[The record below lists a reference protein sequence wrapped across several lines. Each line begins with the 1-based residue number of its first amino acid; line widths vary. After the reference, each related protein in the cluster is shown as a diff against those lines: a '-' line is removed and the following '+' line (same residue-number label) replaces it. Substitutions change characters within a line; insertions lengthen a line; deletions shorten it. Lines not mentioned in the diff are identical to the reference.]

1 MDSYARNIIHHHYHL
16 LQTTINL
23 QHPQPQFDHLHW
35 NKILQT
41 LELGARNAEIRQDQ
55 ERQINE
61 RELHGLYQQEIYDW
75 LAAQQHGLEAELANQ
90 THYIEKLRHK
100 IQIKEI
106 ELNEKNRQVREREYA
121 ISQYQ
126 LNGKDQEIIR
136 LKRQL
141 DQKDQ
146 IINQYKVTTEII
158 NNNYESAINDK
169 HQLQKHIREWSN
181 CYDHTGFEKENAEW
195 ELKMAQELIHCQ
207 VDEIDNLRHRL
218 ENIKITLEKVIEKN
232 GKETVRD
239 PTLLE
244 QTHRAAEAEWA
255 LQMAQSVIHEKIDEI
270 DDMKAQIENLKVA
283 HLTEIQEKE
292 KEIGSLQWQLQ
303 EEAGVSSERG
313 HEY

>member
-1 MDSYARNIIHHHYHL
+1 MDSYALNMVHHYYHL
-16 LQTTINL
+16 LQRAINL
-23 QHPQPQFDHLHW
+23 QHLQPRFDCLRW

-61 RELHGLYQQEIYDW
+61 RDLHGLYQQEIYDR
-75 LAAQQHGLEAELANQ
+75 LAAQQHGFEAELANQ
-90 THYIEKLRHK
+90 THYIEKLRRK
-100 IQIKEI
+100 VQIKEI

-126 LNGKDQEIIR
+126 LNGKDQEITR

-141 DQKDQ
+141 DQRDQ
-146 IINQYKVTTEII
+146 IINQYKVTTEMI
-158 NNNYESAINDK
+158 NKDYENAINDK

-181 CYDHTGFEKENAEW
+181 CYNDFRFEEKGNAKW
-195 ELKMAQELIHCQ
+195 ELKTAQGVIHSQ
-207 VDEIDNLRHRL
+207 LDEINNLRHRL
-218 ENIKITLEKVIEKN
+218 ENVKVTLEKVIEEK

-239 PTLLE
+239 TTLLE

-255 LQMAQSVIHEKIDEI
+255 LQTAQGVIHEKIDEI
-270 DDMKAQIENLKVA
+270 DDMKIAHLDA

-292 KEIGSLQWQLQ
+292 KEMGSLQWQLQ
-303 EEAGVSSERG
+303 GEAGVSSESG
-313 HEY
+313 NEY